1 MSTNPITQFAAWFA
15 RASKCG
21 IDKPHAMTLSTVGA
35 DGRPTARM
43 VLLSSFDERGFVFH
57 TNYESDKARAMAVNP
72 NVALVL
78 WWDPL
83 GLQVR
88 IDGRVEKTNDAESQA
103 YFAKRPRGS
112 QLGAWASNQSRTISG
127 YAELEERLRELQA
140 QYRDRVVPRPPH
152 WGGYRVVPNAIE
164 FWQHRDDRLHH
175 RVRFERDAAGAWRS
189 RYLAP

>member
-1 MSTNPITQFAAWFA
+1 MNKDPIALFAEWFA
-15 RASKCG
+15 KASQCG
-21 IDKPHAMTLSTVGA
+21 IDKPHAMTLSTVGT

-57 TNYESDKARAMAVNP
+57 TNYESDKARAIASNP

-83 GLQVR
+83 GYQVR
-88 IDGRVEKTNDAESQA
+88 IEGRVEKTSDAESHA

-112 QLGAWASNQSRTISG
+112 QLGAWASNQSRAISG
-127 YAELEERLRELQA
+127 YLELEERLRALDV
-140 QYRDRVVPRPPH
+140 QYRDQPVPRPPH
-152 WGGYRVVPNAIE
+152 WGGYRVTPDAIE
-164 FWQHRDDRLHH
+164 FWEHRDNRLHH
-175 RVRFERDAAGAWRS
+175 RLRFERDEAGLWRS